1 MINLND
7 LSAMKKLDTVGVIGS
22 IEQLSGQCQQA
33 WDEVRAI
40 TFPDAYK
47 KVTSIV
53 FSGMG
58 GSALGAYVVKSLFY
72 DKLPVPFEIVNDYHL
87 PPYVNEKTLVILA
100 SYSGTTEETL
110 SCAQEAIAKHACTT
124 GLTVGGKL
132 ADLFTNSG
140 VPAYVFD
147 PRHNPSN
154 QPRLGTG
161 YSVFGQIA
169 MLNTLGP
176 LSVVQ
181 SDAQET
187 FTILDEGNKRF
198 GIDVK
203 AKDNR
208 AKQLAQEWYE
218 KIPVIVAAEFLT
230 NVGRVIRNQIHES
243 AKTFSAYHEIPE
255 LNHHLMEGLTNPM
268 TNKETLR
275 FLFIQSNNYS
285 DRIAKRFTVTKEVVK
300 KQGIAIYEY
309 VPTSISRLAQAFECI
324 QFGAYVN
331 YYMAML
337 YDLDP
342 SKIPWVD
349 YFKEQMARADV

>member
-1 MINLND
+1 MTNLDD
-7 LSAMKKLDTVGVIGS
+7 LAAMRKLDTVGVVGS
-22 IEQLSGQCQQA
+22 IEQLGGQCKQA
-33 WDEVRAI
+33 WEEVPKI
-40 TFPDAYK
+40 TFPESYK
-47 KVTSIV
+47 TITSIV

-58 GSALGAYVVKSLFY
+58 GSALGAYVMKSLFS
-72 DKLPVPFEIVNDYHL
+72 DVLLVPFEIVNDYHL
-87 PPYVNEKTLVILA
+87 PPYVNDKTLVILA
-100 SYSGTTEETL
+100 SYSGSTEETI

-132 ADLFTNSG
+132 AEVLTAAK
-140 VPAYVFD
+140 VPAYVFN

-169 MLNTLGP
+169 MLNTLGM
-176 LSVVQ
+176 LSVAQ

-198 GIDVK
+198 GIDVTT
-203 AKDNR
+203 KDNR
-208 AKQLAQEWYE
+208 AKQLAQEWYG

-243 AKTFSAYHEIPE
+243 AKTFAAYHEIPE
-255 LNHHLMEGLTNPM
+255 LNHHLMEGLTNPT
-268 TNKETLR
+268 TNKDTLR

-285 DRIAKRFTVTKEVVK
+285 DRIAKRFAVTKEVVK
-300 KQGIAIYEY
+300 KQGITIDEF
-309 VPTSISRLAQAFECI
+309 VPKSRSRLAQAFESI

-349 YFKEQMARADV
+349 YFKAQLTKN